1 MRLIKVGRDQSCDLR
16 LNSPKVSSLH
26 AEITILNNG
35 DMLLEDKGSTNGTYI
50 MNRPIKPGTQVPI
63 SRGDAVRFGDT
74 ELVWSMIPPMEDLS
88 RYKGIYGIGKHSLN
102 EIRLDGAT
110 VSRFHATLKKEKDDK
125 VYIEDHSKN
134 GTTVNG
140 EKLAFGQRRRIKRGD
155 TVVCGGVTVPESYL
169 KSIIPNSVW
178 PKIVAA
184 FGGVATVVGLIFII
198 IELLS
203 RPSLEDLQE
212 ATACVYGQYYIEVE
226 LEDDPLS
233 SLYYSYPKTWKIGYR
248 PNTGWGEPQIGL
260 VGVHDVQPFEYT
272 GTAFFISEN
281 GDLGTNRH
289 VACPWELEYVQKE
302 IRENTKEILTWIKR
316 YVEYNCDSKM
326 LIKDDIFEL
335 RLITAKLKISGVHNF
350 LGIALTGSN
359 VNSIVDYKPCQVI
372 ALSDDSRKDVALIRL
387 NDPQTPEGIIEGGF
401 FDIDD
406 ARIDEMSLEPQ
417 KEELITIG
425 YPAGFAI
432 GFNMKE
438 GKELSPIVH
447 KISLSKRP
455 DEFNFQ
461 LQGQAI
467 GGQSG
472 SPIIDENHRLVGVL
486 FATNYG
492 TDFSYGCN
500 IKHLVDIYNKHKLK

>member
-1 MRLIKVGRDQSCDLR
+1 MRLIKVGRDQSNDLR

-140 EKLAFGQRRRIKRGD
+140 EKLAFGQRRRLKRGD
-155 TVVCGGVTVPESYL
+155 AVVCGGVTVPESYL
-169 KSIIPNSVW
+169 NSILPNSVW
-178 PKIVAA
+178 PKIIAVLGGAAAVA
-184 FGGVATVVGLIFII
+184 GII
-198 IELLS
+198 LLLS
-203 RPSLEDLQE
+203 VFFPRKVSLEALQN
-212 ATACVYGQYYIEVE
+212 ATACVYGEYYVTVE
-226 LEDDPLS
+226 FEDNPYAAVVEDFPKEWSIGIRQSGKSFDLGIVGLHENVFPL
-233 SLYYSYPKTWKIGYR
+233 
-248 PNTGWGEPQIGL
+248 N
-260 VGVHDVQPFEYT
+260 YT

-281 GDLGTNRH
+281 GELGTNRH
-289 VACPWELEYVQKE
+289 IACPWEVEELQKI
-302 IRENTKEILTWIKR
+302 IRNNTSRILTWIMDYYDR
-316 YVEYNCDSKM
+316 PVS
-326 LIKDDIFEL
+326 DDEALMGI
-335 RLITAKLKISGVHNF
+335 RMMTAKMKISGRHTF
-350 LGIALTGSN
+350 LGIALTGTN
-359 VNSIVDYKPCQVI
+359 VNSIVDYKACQVI
-372 ALSDDSRKDVALIRL
+372 AHSDDSRKDVALLRL
-387 NDPQTPEGIIEGGF
+387 NEPFTPEKINKDGF
-401 FDIDD
+401 FDINN
-406 ARIDEMSLEPQ
+406 ARIDEATLEPQ
-417 KEELITIG
+417 KDNLITIG
-425 YPAGFAI
+425 YPAGFAL

-447 KISLSKRP
+447 RISLSKRP
-455 DEFNFQ
+455 DDFNFQ
-461 LQGQAI
+461 LQAQVI

-472 SPIIDENHRLVGVL
+472 SAIIDEDHNLVGVL
-486 FATNYG
+486 FATHYG
-492 TDFSYGCN
+492 TDISYGCN
-500 IKHLVDIYNKHKLK
+500 IKHLVEIYNKHKLK

>member
-1 MRLIKVGRDQSCDLR
+1 MRLIKVGRDQSNDLR

-184 FGGVATVVGLIFII
+184 LCGVAALVVLCFIMWPEDEVHSDE
-198 IELLS
+198 ELYAMYNKSIVMVEGTYHYKVSAGSYDWALFECDLPTDDVIPS
-203 RPSLEDLQE
+203 R
-212 ATACVYGQYYIEVE
+212 YGEGVR
-226 LEDDPLS
+226 
-233 SLYYSYPKTWKIGYR
+233 IG
-248 PNTGWGEPQIGL
+248 
-260 VGVHDVQPFEYT
+260 DMSYT
-272 GTAFFISEN
+272 GTGFWFAGEGMLVTNNHIAKPWAYDEDEVEEIADYYKRKLSERAKKNPRVIPAISAIKVEGVLDDISVIPN
-281 GDLGTNRH
+281 GKYYDPVN
-289 VACPWELEYVQKE
+289 
-302 IRENTKEILTWIKR
+302 
-316 YVEYNCDSKM
+316 
-326 LIKDDIFEL
+326 LIKCRVLADNENIE
-335 RLITAKLKISGVHNF
+335 I
-350 LGIALTGSN
+350 
-359 VNSIVDYKPCQVI
+359 
-372 ALSDDSRKDVALIRL
+372 DVALLQCKNQDNLPRDIKYVNKDSLGLADEDIKIGRHIYTMGFPSGVRYQIHSDEDYKKPENIKL
-387 NDPQTPEGIIEGGF
+387 NLYAQGGNINNQTNEYKFGHNAVSKGG
-401 FDIDD
+401 
-406 ARIDEMSLEPQ
+406 A
-417 KEELITIG
+417 
-425 YPAGFAI
+425 
-432 GFNMKE
+432 
-438 GKELSPIVH
+438 
-447 KISLSKRP
+447 
-455 DEFNFQ
+455 
-461 LQGQAI
+461 
-467 GGQSG
+467 SG
-472 SPIIDENHRLVGVL
+472 SPVFNEKGYLVGVL
-486 FATNYG
+486 NSGKVDSESFIFAVKAKYVKSML
-492 TDFSYGCN
+492 DDYY
-500 IKHLVDIYNKHKLK
+500 KKKQ

>member
-140 EKLAFGQRRRIKRGD
+140 EKLVFGQRRRIKRGD

-178 PKIVAA
+178 PKFVAA
-184 FGGVATVVGLIFII
+184 LGGVAAVVGVIYLVVSTII
-198 IELLS
+198 S
-203 RPSLEDLQE
+203 PKPSLEALQD
-212 ATACVYGQYYIEVE
+212 ATTCVYGEYYVTVEFEDNPMSALIEDFPKEWSIGIRQNKYDKSFDLGIVGLHE
-226 LEDDPLS
+226 NVFPL
-233 SLYYSYPKTWKIGYR
+233 
-248 PNTGWGEPQIGL
+248 N
-260 VGVHDVQPFEYT
+260 YT
-272 GTAFFISEN
+272 GTAFFISEH
-281 GDLGTNRH
+281 GELGTNRH
-289 VACPWELEYVQKE
+289 IACPWEVEELQKIIRNNTSRILEWIMNYAEKHTDFDE
-302 IRENTKEILTWIKR
+302 AIMGIR
-316 YVEYNCDSKM
+316 M
-326 LIKDDIFEL
+326 M
-335 RLITAKLKISGVHNF
+335 TAKMNISGRHTF
-350 LGIALTGSN
+350 LGIALTGTN

-372 ALSDDSRKDVALIRL
+372 AHSDDSRKDVALLRL
-387 NDPQTPEGIIEGGF
+387 NDPFTPEKVKKGGYF
-401 FDIDD
+401 NIKN
-406 ARIDEMSLEPQ
+406 ARIDETTLEPQ
-417 KEELITIG
+417 EDELITIG
-425 YPAGFAI
+425 YPAGFAL
-432 GFNMKE
+432 GFNMNE
-438 GKELSPIVH
+438 GKKLTPIVH

-461 LQGQAI
+461 LQGQVI

-472 SPIIDENHRLVGVL
+472 SAIIDEDYRLVGVL
-486 FATNYG
+486 FATHHG

>member
-35 DMLLEDKGSTNGTYI
+35 DMLLEDKGSTNGTFI
-50 MNRPIKPGTQVPI
+50 MNNPIKPGTQVPI

-140 EKLAFGQRRRIKRGD
+140 EKLAFGQRKRLKRGD

-169 KSIIPNSVW
+169 RSIIPNSVW

-184 FGGVATVVGLIFII
+184 LGGVAAVIGGII
-198 IELLS
+198 LLLDIIS
-203 RPSLEDLQE
+203 SKPSLEALQK
-212 ATACVYGQYYIEVE
+212 ATACVYEEYYVTVEFEDNPMSAVIEDFPE
-226 LEDDPLS
+226 KWSIGIRQIDDFVDLGIVGLHNDVLPL
-233 SLYYSYPKTWKIGYR
+233 
-248 PNTGWGEPQIGL
+248 NC
-260 VGVHDVQPFEYT
+260 T
-272 GTAFFISEN
+272 GTAFFISEK
-281 GDLGTNRH
+281 GELGTNRH
-289 VACPWELEYVQKE
+289 VACPWEVEELQKIIRNNTSRILEWIMDYAEKRTDFDE
-302 IRENTKEILTWIKR
+302 AMMGIR
-316 YVEYNCDSKM
+316 M
-326 LIKDDIFEL
+326 L
-335 RLITAKLKISGVHNF
+335 TAKMKISGRHTFMGV
-350 LGIALTGSN
+350 ALTGTN

-372 ALSDDSRKDVALIRL
+372 AYSDDSRKDVALLRL
-387 NDPQTPEGIIEGGF
+387 NDTETPKKIIEDGF
-401 FDIDD
+401 FNIKN
-406 ARIDEMSLEPQ
+406 AKVDETSLEPQ
-417 KEELITIG
+417 EDELITIG
-425 YPAGFAI
+425 YPAGFAL

-472 SPIIDENHRLVGVL
+472 SPIIDENRRLVGVL
-486 FATNYG
+486 FATHHG
-492 TDFSYGCN
+492 TDYSYGCN
-500 IKHLVDIYNKHKLK
+500 IKHLVEIYNKHKLK